1 MIRALFRFRT
11 IAGSRKNGFVASIP
25 SFVMERV
32 PGPVISIPLL
42 QLIGRTPAVSH
53 WGLSTGA
60 NRSENVAAL
69 ASRAAASEDEIKV

>member
-1 MIRALFRFRT
+1 MAK
-11 IAGSRKNGFVASIP
+11 AEPMDDSWRKTAPLWTTDSL
-25 SFVMERV
+25 V
-32 PGPVISIPLL
+32 PVL
-42 QLIGRTPAVSH
+42 SH